1 MQGVRRLKGRR
12 EANIMS
18 RFDEIPTRIFL
29 DSSTLQTLQ
38 TYGEF
43 IWENCEVSKN
53 DRIRRVPNGLENL
66 EALRSIFI
74 VNNRAQFEF
83 ALSENSFIEVR
94 DRGDYSY
101 LQWAYDVLDHWQACL
116 DSYAKGPFTNQG
128 AQLATRLD
136 GASFGYLGN
145 KDRRLIQDAVGL
157 ECDAFLTMERR
168 LPRNAAHLQRELGVR
183 VLTPI
188 QLWEVLRPW
197 AGLFA

>member
-1 MQGVRRLKGRR
+1 
-12 EANIMS
+12 MS

-43 IWENCEVSKN
+43 IWENCEVRED
-53 DRIRRVPNGLENL
+53 DRIRRVTDGLENL

-74 VNNRAQFEF
+74 INNRAQFEF
-83 ALSENSFIEVR
+83 ALSDNSFIEVR
-94 DRGDYSY
+94 DRGNHSY

-116 DSYAKGPFTNQG
+116 DSYAEAPFTDQG
-128 AQLATRLD
+128 ARLATRLD
-136 GASFGYLGN
+136 GTSFGYLGN
-145 KDRRLIQDAVGL
+145 KDRLLIQDAVRL

-168 LPRNAAHLQRELGVR
+168 LPRNAAHIQRELGIR
-183 VLTPI
+183 ILTPI
-188 QLWEVLRPW
+188 QLWEILRPW